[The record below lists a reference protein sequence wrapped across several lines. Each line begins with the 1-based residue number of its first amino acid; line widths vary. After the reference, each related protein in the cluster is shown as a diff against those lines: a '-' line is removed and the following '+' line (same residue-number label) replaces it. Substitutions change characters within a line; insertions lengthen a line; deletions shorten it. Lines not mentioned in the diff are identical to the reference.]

1 MLMKAFIAW
10 LNLDFGIETCFVLG
24 LTGYAKTWLQ
34 FFFPLYI
41 WSIAGLMIL
50 LAHNSKAM
58 TKIFGKNCVQVL
70 TTLFFLSYAKLLR
83 TTITIMVPAV
93 LYVYPPE
100 SEEWNEFHLVWA
112 FDGNLS
118 YYGNPHGFLF
128 VAALLTLIG
137 LWLPYTAFLLFFKM
151 IMNGSSHKYL
161 RWMNRIVPVFEAYFG
176 PLKIAN
182 YYWVRLLLLVQ
193 GTLLI
198 ILTLTYT
205 STPSASLLSLVIMI
219 TVLLAFLAY
228 TGRVYKNKLPTA
240 LECSFLVNLQV
251 LGVSTLFIDLEIG
264 YANKDIAVVVSLTIA
279 FIQFIGIV
287 CFHVYQTLIKKI
299 ISKCYHAQHDETNL
313 ITETDSQYTLMERES
328 TNDLVKRDLAHLQY
342 LEDYAENAHSKG
354 LMQKP

>member
-1 MLMKAFIAW
+1 
-10 LNLDFGIETCFVLG
+10 
-24 LTGYAKTWLQ
+24 
-34 FFFPLYI
+34 
-41 WSIAGLMIL
+41 
-50 LAHNSKAM
+50 
-58 TKIFGKNCVQVL
+58 
-70 TTLFFLSYAKLLR
+70 
-83 TTITIMVPAV
+83 MVPAV

-228 TGRVYKNKLPTA
+228 TGRVYKNKLLTA

-342 LEDYAENAHSKG
+342 LEDYAENADSKG
-354 LMQKP
+354 LMRKP